1 MLTPEERIRIL
12 KNNSEILH
20 NKTVT
25 CTKNALLSLMKE
37 KAYADIN
44 MSEIIQRSGVSRG
57 GVYNTYKSKDEI
69 LLDIVQEPIERVSDD
84 EFIADA
90 TQTLSAV
97 FDFIDF
103 DDPEPEEYE
112 EPELSDDEKNEIQKK
127 RIRMIFEAGNITG
140 IIVGMV
146 LVLLLVTILFSMVYF
161 VRSDI
166 TRNFTLFR
174 IQF

>member
-1 MLTPEERIRIL
+1 MAYFKSNEQEETRRNQSL
-12 KNNSEILH
+12 PDDAGYDDGNSSWAE
-20 NKTVT
+20 
-25 CTKNALLSLMKE
+25 
-37 KAYADIN
+37 YP
-44 MSEIIQRSGVSRG
+44 
-57 GVYNTYKSKDEI
+57 DE
-69 LLDIVQEPIERVSDD
+69 DYDD
-84 EFIADA
+84 G
-90 TQTLSAV
+90 
-97 FDFIDF
+97 F
-103 DDPEPEEYE
+103 DDPYPEEYE
-112 EPELSDDEKNEIQKK
+112 EPELSEEEKNEIQKK